1 MVATTTG
8 GSTMSSAVS
17 TVMDLVPTV
26 ISAIMA
32 NEVLA
37 VFFCAGVIGIVIGV
51 VKRLK

>member
-1 MVATTTG
+1 MDG
-8 GSTMSSAVS
+8 GTTMSTAVS
-17 TVMDLVPTV
+17 TIMDLVPTV

-37 VFFCAGVIGIVIGV
+37 VFFCAGVIGVVIGI